1 VNKLVWVLLMPIVA
15 LAFLFLNPIRF
26 IGFAGEAFYKKLIL
40 KHLDHLKTVEIGL
53 LISNQFFYN
62 SI

>member
-1 VNKLVWVLLMPIVA
+1 MPIVA

-40 KHLDHLKTVEIGL
+40 KHLDHLKTVEIGF
-53 LISNQFFYN
+53 LISNQFFL
-62 SI
+62 